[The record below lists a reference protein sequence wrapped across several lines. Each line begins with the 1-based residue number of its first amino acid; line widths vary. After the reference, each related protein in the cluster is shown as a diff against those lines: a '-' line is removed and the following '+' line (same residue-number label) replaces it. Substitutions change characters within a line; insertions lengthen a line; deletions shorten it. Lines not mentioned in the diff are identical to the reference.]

1 MNMSKV
7 NAKNERT
14 KWAFFRWLNN
24 ADGCCESTVDNIEN
38 AILLWQEFSRDE
50 DFVLYNADKGID
62 FKKWLSKRETHGKRL
77 SLVTYHAYLRYLRKF
92 FTWLVREPGYRNR
105 IKSNAIDYLKI
116 TEREERMAS
125 QSVPRNYPSLE
136 YVRQLVDS
144 IAIRDEI
151 DLRDRAMISFT
162 LLTGMRDKAIASL
175 PLGCFDDETLVII
188 QNPRQGVET
197 KFAKLIPTMLFRFDE
212 KMFGFIIEWSQH
224 LKAKGFGSQDPL
236 FPRAKLDQG
245 NGNLS
250 FQSPTEVEAKFWHGA
265 GRIREIF
272 KQRSQQAG
280 LPYYPPHTFRHLAIN
295 LAVRACKNGE
305 ETKAVSQNFG
315 HEFVATTFR
324 AYGNYAPS
332 QLTEIIKEMDFSGKQ
347 EPTVKDEIREIKELL
362 RAKGDTSSG
371 K

>member
-1 MNMSKV
+1 M
-7 NAKNERT
+7 
-14 KWAFFRWLNN
+14 
-24 ADGCCESTVDNIEN
+24 
-38 AILLWQEFSRDE
+38 
-50 DFVLYNADKGID
+50 
-62 FKKWLSKRETHGKRL
+62 
-77 SLVTYHAYLRYLRKF
+77 
-92 FTWLVREPGYRNR
+92 
-105 IKSNAIDYLKI
+105 
-116 TEREERMAS
+116 
-125 QSVPRNYPSLE
+125 
-136 YVRQLVDS
+136 DS
-144 IAIRDEI
+144 IVIRNEI

-175 PLGCFDDETLVII
+175 PLGCFDDETLVIN

-197 KFAKLIPTMLFRFDE
+197 KFAKLITTMLFRFDE

-250 FQSPTEVEAKFWHGA
+250 FQSATEVEANFWHGT

-305 ETKAVSQNFG
+305 EIKAVSQNFG
-315 HEFVATTFR
+315 HEFVATTFGT
-324 AYGNYAPS
+324 YGNYVPS
-332 QLTEIIKEMDFSGKQ
+332 QLKEIIKEMDFSGKQ
-347 EPTVKDEIREIKELL
+347 QPTVKDDIREIRELL
-362 RAKGDTSSG
+362 RAKGDTQDR
-371 K
+371 

>member
-14 KWAFFRWLNN
+14 KRAFFRWLKN
-24 ADGCCESTVDNIEN
+24 ADGRCDSTVDCVES

-50 DFVLYNADKGID
+50 DFAFYNADKGIA
-62 FKKWLSKRETHGKRL
+62 FKNWLSKRETHGKRL
-77 SLVTYHAYLRYLRKF
+77 SLVTYRAYLRHLRKF
-92 FTWLVREPGYRNR
+92 FTWLVREPGYKNR
-105 IKSNAIDYLKI
+105 IKPNAIDYLKI

-136 YVRQLVDS
+136 YVRQLVE
-144 IAIRDEI
+144 AIVIHNEI

-175 PLGCFDDETLVII
+175 PLACFDDETLVIV
-188 QNPRQGVET
+188 QNPRLGVET

-212 KMFGFIIEWSQH
+212 KMFGFVIEWSQY

-272 KQRSQQAG
+272 RQRSQQAG

-295 LAVRACKNGE
+295 LAVKACKNGE
-305 ETKAVSQNFG
+305 EIKAISQNFG
-315 HEFVATTFR
+315 HEFVATTFGT
-324 AYGNYAPS
+324 YGNYAPS
-332 QLTEIIKEMDFSGKQ
+332 RLTEIIKEMDFSGKPQ
-347 EPTVKDEIREIKELL
+347 PTMKDEIREIKELL
-362 RAKGDTSSG
+362 RAKKDTQDR
-371 K
+371 

>member
-1 MNMSKV
+1 MTKV

-14 KWAFFRWLNN
+14 KRVFFRWLKN
-24 ADGCCESTVDNIEN
+24 ADGCCDSTVDNIEN

-50 DFVLYNADKGID
+50 DFALYNADKAIA
-62 FKKWLSKRETHGKRL
+62 FKKWLSQRETNGNRL
-77 SLVTYHAYLRYLRKF
+77 SLVTYHSYVRYLRKF
-92 FTWLVREPGYRNR
+92 FTWLVREPGYRSR
-105 IKSNAIDYLKI
+105 IKPNAVDYLKI
-116 TEREERMAS
+116 TEREERMAT
-125 QSVPRNYPSLE
+125 QCVPRNFPSLE

-151 DLRDRAMISFT
+151 DRRDRALISFT
-162 LLTGMRDKAIASL
+162 LLTGMRDNAIASL

-197 KFAKLIPTMLFRFDE
+197 KFGKLIPTMLFRFDE
-212 KMFGFIIEWSQH
+212 KMFGFIVDWSQH

-236 FPRAKLDQG
+236 FPRAKLEQR

-250 FQSPTEVEAKFWHGA
+250 FQSPDEVEPNFWHGA
-265 GRIREIF
+265 GRIRNIF

-295 LAVRACKNGE
+295 LAVKACRNGE
-305 ETKAVSQNFG
+305 EIKAISQNFG

-324 AYGNYAPS
+324 TYGNYAPS
-332 QLTEIIKEMDFSGKQ
+332 RLTAIIKEMDFSGKQ
-347 EPTVKDEIREIKELL
+347 KPTMEDRILEIKELL
-362 RAKGDTSSG
+362 QKSFFE
-371 K
+371 